1 MIDMKRP
8 AHTMDYDNRAPR
20 RGSVFMRFAMR
31 SLARNRSR
39 TLVSIVGIALS
50 CALICAIFTSAVTM
64 LGSLLSATIA
74 REGSWQVRIENI
86 STEKLDQLREDS
98 RVSHLYERRYL
109 GSALMPTA
117 LDTTWGRY
125 LTLEAWPE
133 RDKLGG
139 LLTMPDI
146 VEGRAPAADGEIV
159 LPSSLRGITT
169 DERTPFDG
177 ELTATGRDEDASRA
191 TWTGQ
196 LAVGS
201 TITFGLGQRRFHD
214 PTRDRDRPCLPSDG
228 IYVDGSDADGTAL
241 LEWLSN
247 TEPARTYTVVGFFD
261 PSDLWDSAAGYAAFT
276 VSDAPARM
284 ASAVFSTTVHSASD
298 LDRLIEDY
306 AGTDKTM
313 FYSAGSNPL
322 LYQDSNATG
331 YVHSNLVRYQGMP
344 DDAAI
349 WGTLYSFAAIL
360 AGVVLVASVSLI
372 YNSFAIAISERTRQ
386 FGLLASLGASRRQI
400 RHTVYLEALVL
411 AAIGIPFGLVLGLA
425 GTWAV
430 FQLAGKGLGAM
441 VDSALYADTAGIT
454 AIVVDPVVLVLA
466 AAIACITVLISA
478 AVPAWRASRISA
490 VDAIRQHRDVKLS
503 RRERMRARRQS
514 KLSGALDHWRMR
526 HLGVP
531 GWIAHRNLTRANTK
545 GRVAVASLAVSVA
558 LLITAGT
565 IGAYLTALT
574 RISDIGVGDI
584 EVYGTRALGTD
595 ESIDDALLNVNDA
608 GELLASPNGVSP
620 LGTWIDLSGYA
631 TSADAIRTDRIAT
644 VADDNSQAT
653 ENTAAWVDPDA
664 VVDEQGVFWGNITIT
679 FVDERTWNDLL
690 ARNGLE
696 NAAAR
701 AATSDQVAAVGLNG
715 AVSSVDGRY
724 ATRDDFTGRGTIDL
738 FTHIAEADGHY
749 FNRFE
754 LDRDGAVQGSYQYID
769 GQTTRTETLPI
780 DQMQTMTTPIE
791 MVGAATDLPDALS
804 NRTDWPA
811 IILPISSLARLTR
824 LAEDAGANDQNANGS
839 PLCAPFDFESASSSG
854 LVVTYAF
861 AADNP
866 TRAGDQMQR
875 IIDRDMS
882 TLTWRACYLNN
893 RAANAETSVLMLQTV
908 QLFTGC
914 FAAITGAIAV
924 ANVFNTLTSS
934 IILRRREFAML
945 KSCGM
950 GQRAFLRMIALEC
963 ASYAWRGL
971 AIGLTAAAVV
981 SALLLLALNYS
992 IIGITYELP
1001 VGWVAL
1007 AVGVVVGVLVASVVY
1022 ALHKTRAASV
1032 VETLREDAI

>member
-1 MIDMKRP
+1 MSDMKRP
-8 AHTMDYDNRAPR
+8 AHTTDPLGRAPR
-20 RGSVFMRFAMR
+20 HGSVFAHFALR

-39 TLVSIVGIALS
+39 TLVSIIGIALS

-133 RDKLGG
+133 RDKLDG

-146 VEGRAPAADGEIV
+146 VEGRAPAADGEIA

-201 TITFGLGQRRFHD
+201 TIDFALGLRRFHD

-228 IYVDGSDADGTAL
+228 IYVDGNDADGTTL
-241 LEWLSN
+241 LEWLAD

-284 ASAVFSTTVHSASD
+284 TSAVFSTTVHTSGE
-298 LDRLIEDY
+298 LDRLVEDY

-360 AGVVLVASVSLI
+360 ASVVLVASVSLI

-400 RHTVYLEALVL
+400 RHTVYLEALIL
-411 AAIGIPFGLVLGLA
+411 AAIGIPIGLALGLA
-425 GTWAV
+425 GTWVV
-430 FQLAGKGLGAM
+430 FQIAGKGLATI
-441 VDSALYADTAGIT
+441 VDTALYADTAGIT
-454 AIVVDPVVLVLA
+454 SIVVDPAVCALA
-466 AAIACITVLISA
+466 AAIACVTVLISA
-478 AVPAWRASRISA
+478 ALPAWRASRISA

-503 RRERMRARRQS
+503 RSERKRGQRPGKLRRT
-514 KLSGALDHWRMR
+514 LDRWRMR
-526 HLGVP
+526 GLGVP
-531 GWIAHRNLTRANTK
+531 GWIAHRNLTRASTK

-565 IGAYLTALT
+565 IGAYLSTLT
-574 RISDIGVGDI
+574 RIGDIGVGDI
-584 EVYGTRALGTD
+584 EVYGTRALGTG
-595 ESIDDALLNVNDA
+595 ESIDDALLNVCDA
-608 GELLASPNGVSP
+608 GELLASPDGVGS

-631 TSADAIRTDRIAT
+631 TSVDAIQADRVST
-644 VADDNSQAT
+644 VGDGNAEAT
-653 ENTAAWVDPDA
+653 EDAAAWVDSDA
-664 VVDEQGVFWGNITIT
+664 VVDTHGTFWGSVVVT
-679 FVDERTWNDLL
+679 FVDEDTWNDLL

-696 NAAAR
+696 DAAAQADR
-701 AATSDQVAAVGLNG
+701 NDQVAGIGLNG

-724 ATRDDFTGRGTIDL
+724 VTRDNFTGHGTIDL
-738 FTHIAEADGHY
+738 FTHIAETANSY
-749 FNRFE
+749 FTRFE
-754 LDRDGAVQGSYQYID
+754 LDQDGEVQGSYQYID
-769 GQTTRTETLPI
+769 GQTSRTETLPI

-804 NRTDWPA
+804 NRTDWPT
-811 IILPISSLARLTR
+811 IILPISSLARLTH
-824 LAEDAGANDQNANGS
+824 LAEDSGANGRNVENS
-839 PLCAPFDFESASSSG
+839 PMCAPFDFESASSSG

-861 AADNP
+861 SAENP

-875 IIDRDMS
+875 IIDRDMT
-882 TLTWRACYLNN
+882 TLAWRACYLNN

-908 QLFTGC
+908 QIFTGC

-971 AIGLTAAAVV
+971 AIGIGVAAVV
-981 SALLLLALNYS
+981 SLLLLRTLTYS
-992 IIGITYELP
+992 IIGITYEMP
-1001 VGWVAL
+1001 SGWVAL
-1007 AVGVVVGVLVASVVY
+1007 AVGVVIGVLLISVVY
-1022 ALHKTRAASV
+1022 ALRKTRAASV